1 MVPITLT
8 KPDILSRIAR
18 TTRHYG
24 FSPFC
29 PSAIPPLSKKED
41 RPIRSSHVQPL
52 YLPTNDFL
60 AEDAHS
66 MISLAAPFVSSS
78 KKPRLFS
85 RFIKGK
91 AGDAP
96 REKRLYLG
104 LYAIGGKDGFTE
116 ALLMRTALSALEDA
130 GIHRAKVRINS
141 IGDRD
146 TSGKY
151 NRDLLTALR
160 THTNSLPDTLRMRV
174 EEDAFSVLLA
184 LIRERHALLETL
196 PRPVEYLTHPAR
208 AHFREVVEHLEH
220 NGIPYEIDEWLVGHR
235 DFYAHTMFDIVS
247 ESHNGSAMPF
257 VRGGRFD
264 EGVKRTLHY
273 AVPATVA
280 LLSFPYTEQF
290 VTHAKKEEGDTK
302 SHAPYFCLIKVG
314 RDAQVKSI
322 SIMEMLRRAKKPFVQ
337 ELADERLSGQLTF
350 AETCGA
356 PYTIII
362 GQREAMENAVIVR
375 NSISRA
381 QETVPLSQLQS
392 YILTL
397 GVNR

>member
-8 KPDILSRIAR
+8 KTDTLSRIAR

-29 PSAIPPLSKKED
+29 PSAIPPLSKKEE
-41 RPIRSSHVQPL
+41 RPTRSSHVQPL
-52 YLPTNDFL
+52 YLPTKDFL
-60 AEDAHS
+60 AESAHS

-91 AGDAP
+91 GGDAP

-116 ALLMRTALSALEDA
+116 ALLMRAALSALEDA
-130 GIHRAKVRINS
+130 GIHRTKVRINS

-151 NRDLLTALR
+151 NRDLLTTLR
-160 THTNSLPDTLRMRV
+160 AHTNSLPDILRTQI
-174 EEDAFSVLLA
+174 EEDAFGVLLT

-196 PRPVEYLTHPAR
+196 PRPIEYLTHPAR

-220 NGIPYEIDEWLVGHR
+220 NGIPYEIDEWLIGHR

-247 ESHNGSAMPF
+247 ENHDDSAEPF

-264 EGVKRTLHY
+264 ECVKRTLHY
-273 AVPATVA
+273 TIPATVA
-280 LLSFPYTEQF
+280 LLSFPYTEQS
-290 VTHAKKEEGDTK
+290 AKQVQKEEEQREIPTP
-302 SHAPYFCLIKVG
+302 HFCLIKVG
-314 RDAQVKSI
+314 HHAQVKSI

-375 NSISRA
+375 NSASRA

-392 YILTL
+392 YILKL
-397 GVNR
+397 GVRS